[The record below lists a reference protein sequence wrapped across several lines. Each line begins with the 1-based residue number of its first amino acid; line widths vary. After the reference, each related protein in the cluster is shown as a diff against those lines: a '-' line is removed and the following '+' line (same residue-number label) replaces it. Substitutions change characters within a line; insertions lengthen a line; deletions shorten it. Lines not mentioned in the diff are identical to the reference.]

1 MPFKKM
7 RIKCKARGSRGT
19 EGASE
24 MLELMS
30 SNWEQIRDAF
40 AQYSDEEQNELMDH
54 FNDTLD
60 DLGEN
65 LFGEDAQME
74 DFKTYIT
81 GMEEEDQKKF
91 LAAVKESLMLEDPQ

>member
-1 MPFKKM
+1 
-7 RIKCKARGSRGT
+7 
-19 EGASE
+19 
-24 MLELMS
+24 
-30 SNWEQIRDAF
+30 
-40 AQYSDEEQNELMDH
+40 MDH
-54 FNDTLD
+54 FNETLD

-91 LAAVKESLMLEDPQ
+91 LAAVKESLMLEDP